1 MSESLSLSL
10 CSHSSCCS
18 VLPPRFL
25 SCLPTYQIT
34 VLLLRSL
41 SKMCTIYLFVYLSI
55 FHLSTHCFLYSY
67 SSFNIHFLSFLFIFF
82 LLLFWSV
89 DESMIFF
96 HKHMPQVQILRES
109 LGLLLFYSQS
119 FPFRVRRRKGLS
131 IRSVISKWNSN
142 LQQYALRNF
151 AFSLTVYP
159 TNVSVFFDF

>member
-89 DESMIFF
+89 DESM
-96 HKHMPQVQILRES
+96 KKNLQAYAASLDSQGILRIAVVLQS
-109 LGLLLFYSQS
+109 KLALPRPAKKRPFYQ
-119 FPFRVRRRKGLS
+119 VG
-131 IRSVISKWNSN
+131 
-142 LQQYALRNF
+142 NF
-151 AFSLTVYP
+151 KMEFQFTIVCPAKFC
-159 TNVSVFFDF
+159 VFFDSLPYECFRFL